1 MVDAAYVHSL
11 ASLWIVL
18 HMATGLVHRAFCAGV
33 DDYCWSTS
41 HCIKG
46 ELINIKTNIDRGG
59 TYLALQWLGM
69 HQVDRVNGGI
79 TIWR

>member
-1 MVDAAYVHSL
+1 MVDAAYIHSL

-46 ELINIKTNIDRGG
+46 S
-59 TYLALQWLGM
+59 
-69 HQVDRVNGGI
+69 
-79 TIWR
+79 